1 MPVRRGPWK
10 QARAVPVRT
19 QTIQTGMIKKNAI
32 PESLFRAESC
42 RQITPVK
49 EGYECYR
56 LLTSAVGP
64 YGYCNGV

>member
-1 MPVRRGPWK
+1 M
-10 QARAVPVRT
+10 RT